1 MSYYVSSETFNLY
14 GPTHSLTH
22 SITRSPVQ
30 VSRIGLHAC
39 SLVLGIPCASHLNN
53 TSALLTLAC
62 NVSGAISN
70 ADVGLLGYELEKTC
84 VKHVVFNPPR
94 KAEGV
99 GCVPTTSSNY
109 VLSFVRQIIIS
120 SCFTDVT

>member
-1 MSYYVSSETFNLY
+1 MRAVCSAGNTL
-14 GPTHSLTH
+14 
-22 SITRSPVQ
+22 RKSPPQYFRVTDW
-30 VSRIGLHAC
+30 S
-39 SLVLGIPCASHLNN
+39 
-53 TSALLTLAC
+53 LAC